1 MKEVFE
7 KAILTYGQ
15 TAQEDVAIEE
25 MSELIKSWGLLYFF
39 NLLHSK
45 KISLLFVVVGSVN
58 IFCLSVLCGD
68 FGFFFLPAPQ
78 ITYKSTFFSALYLI
92 SHLAPLCVCM
102 DGEFS
107 PFADNGFGLIFRIK
121 FSRDC
126 RVGDDLKICHASHP
140 PCILCGRYG
149 KIQTRATA
157 FVWVCLWVSS

>member
-25 MSELIKSWGLLYFF
+25 MSEL
-39 NLLHSK
+39 
-45 KISLLFVVVGSVN
+45 
-58 IFCLSVLCGD
+58 
-68 FGFFFLPAPQ
+68 
-78 ITYKSTFFSALYLI
+78 
-92 SHLAPLCVCM
+92 
-102 DGEFS
+102 
-107 PFADNGFGLIFRIK
+107 NGFGLIFRIK

>member
-1 MKEVFE
+1 MYDLPHGIVRACAGVVEALDVLPDRYKQAVARAEESV
-7 KAILTYGQ
+7 GQ
-15 TAQEDVAIEE
+15 SFDNDAAAARRA
-25 MSELIKSWGLLYFF
+25 LIAAVK
-39 NLLHSK
+39 
-45 KISLLFVVVGSVN
+45 
-58 IFCLSVLCGD
+58 LS
-68 FGFFFLPAPQ
+68 
-78 ITYKSTFFSALYLI
+78 I